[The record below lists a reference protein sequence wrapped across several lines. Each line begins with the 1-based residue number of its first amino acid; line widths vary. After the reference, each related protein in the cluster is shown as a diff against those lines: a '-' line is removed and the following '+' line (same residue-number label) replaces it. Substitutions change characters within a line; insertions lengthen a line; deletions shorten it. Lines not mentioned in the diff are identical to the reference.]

1 MRYCNST
8 VPNPYWVSGLDT
20 VFTLKGS
27 LKHENMM
34 KSEKTGVKWAD
45 APESSIHSGFLRL
58 EPNPLHTVQ
67 WLPGQVLEYLCNITE
82 SDLERVPLCLEA
94 HAVLGAIISV
104 CDNAESLKTYQS
116 SS

>member
-1 MRYCNST
+1 M
-8 VPNPYWVSGLDT
+8 PNPYWVSGEDT

-27 LKHENMM
+27 LKHENVV

-45 APESSIHSGFLRL
+45 VPKSSIHSGFLRL
-58 EPNPLHTVQ
+58 EPDPLHTVQ
-67 WLPGQVLEYLCNITE
+67 WLPRQVLEYLCNITE
-82 SDLERVPLCLEA
+82 SDLRRVPLHLEA

-104 CDNAESLKTYQS
+104 CGNAESLKTYQS